1 MTRVRISL
9 AAVVL
14 GFAGALV
21 FVAGSA
27 AVIIPANPTPA
38 EPRAAATTEPAT
50 LAPFNDAPLEL
61 TGFTSTPTPINGA
74 LDTAAIRL
82 EPRSDQV
89 RCGPPPERLT
99 SSTGAPVPI
108 IFDTDFGPDVDDAG
122 ALAILHAM
130 ADRGEAEILGIMVS
144 TSGDFDGPRAIDVVN
159 TYYGRPDIP
168 IGLSDPSA
176 PMFNSPYTAQ
186 IGSSFES
193 EEVPN
198 PSATSLYRQL
208 LAAQADKSVTIV
220 SVGFKSNLDDLLLSG
235 PDEFSPLNGAD
246 LVAEKVKL
254 WVAMAGQFPNSYH
267 HPHGGEFNLLVDLR
281 ASIITTALWPT
292 PIVFSGFEVGST
304 IMTGGVLQVAV
315 SEDNPVR
322 EAYRLYTGG
331 DNRQSWDLT
340 AVWYAVRGATDFFDT
355 CFGRIEVEA
364 DGHNAWDPNARGHAY
379 LSMNVEPELV
389 AKALDELLVTPPAS
403 SAVSNDDVTVE
414 PTSQAD

>member
-1 MTRVRISL
+1 MKRLRTPL
-9 AAVVL
+9 AAVAL

-21 FVAGSA
+21 FIAGSA
-27 AVIIPANPTPA
+27 LIIPEGPAPA
-38 EPRAAATTEPAT
+38 ELPAAAASEPA
-50 LAPFNDAPLEL
+50 APAPLDEASFEL
-61 TGFTSTPTPINGA
+61 TGVTSTPTPTYDARYVAPIQSE
-74 LDTAAIRL
+74 RL
-82 EPRSDQV
+82 SGTV
-89 RCGPPPERLT
+89 RCGTPPERLT
-99 SSTGAPVPI
+99 SLSGGPVPI
-108 IFDTDFGPDVDDAG
+108 IFDTDFGPDVDDVG

-130 ADRGEAEILGIMVS
+130 ADRDEAEILGVMVS
-144 TSGDFDGPRAIDVVN
+144 TSENVDSPRAVDVVN

-168 IGLSDPSA
+168 IGLSDRSA

-220 SVGFKSNLDDLLLSG
+220 SVGFQSNLDDLLLSG

-292 PIVFSGFEVGST
+292 PIVFSGFEVGSA

-315 SEDNPVR
+315 PEDNPVR

-364 DGHNAWDPNARGHAY
+364 DGHNAWDPNASGHAY
-379 LSMNVEPELV
+379 LSMNVEAELV
-389 AKALDELLVTPPAS
+389 AKALDELLITPPAS
-403 SAVSNDDVTVE
+403 SAVSDDGVTVE
-414 PTSQAD
+414 PTSQTD

>member
-1 MTRVRISL
+1 MKRLRTPL
-9 AAVVL
+9 AALAL
-14 GFAGALV
+14 GFAGAVV
-21 FVAGSA
+21 FIAGSA
-27 AVIIPANPTPA
+27 ALIVPEEPAPA
-38 EPRAAATTEPAT
+38 ELPAAATEPAAPVPLDEPSFE
-50 LAPFNDAPLEL
+50 LAGA
-61 TGFTSTPTPINGA
+61 TSTPTPTYNARYVAPIQLERLLGA
-74 LDTAAIRL
+74 
-82 EPRSDQV
+82 V
-89 RCGPPPERLT
+89 RCGTPPERLT
-99 SSTGAPVPI
+99 SSIGGPVPI
-108 IFDTDFGPDVDDAG
+108 IFDTDFGPDVDDVG
-122 ALAILHAM
+122 ALAVLHAM
-130 ADRGEAEILGIMVS
+130 ADLDEAEILGVMVS
-144 TSGDFDGPRAIDVVN
+144 TSENVDSPRAVDVVN

-379 LSMNVEPELV
+379 LSMNVEAELV